1 MKLEIHGNESFTG
14 VIDDN
19 KGVAVYVRKTAG
31 DQFEIRGCRL
41 VHFDVISR
49 VSADS
54 ESELNKRLD
63 AVIKDYI
70 AQFEAIIP
78 KAVLDMLEDVFNDDD
93 ACIEAWLNKPKRPLG
108 GATPRALL
116 RTKDGV
122 DTVIGMLERMK
133 TGDFS

>member
-1 MKLEIHGNESFTG
+1 MAELLLTIFKGVEEDKMKLERHGNDFFTG
-14 VIDDN
+14 VIGDN
-19 KGVAVYVRKTAG
+19 KGVTVYVKKTAG
-31 DQFEIRGCRL
+31 DQFE
-41 VHFDVISR
+41 
-49 VSADS
+49 
-54 ESELNKRLD
+54 
-63 AVIKDYI
+63 AV
-70 AQFEAIIP
+70 IP